1 MRRWELTFAF
11 QKSLPP
17 HAPGKGQV
25 KVLLLNGLGKSL
37 PIRPRKTGEALEGA
51 GKEESTA
58 GS

>member
-1 MRRWELTFAF
+1 MP
-11 QKSLPP
+11 QK
-17 HAPGKGQV
+17 KGQV